1 MPDIDTLPNSTVP
14 SGTGSRHSSVSS
26 NRHRPG
32 GGVSPLTERPR
43 PTTTEAAIGE
53 LHERMEEEQEGQ
65 VNRLLR
71 MINAEHNHLGGA
83 SAEDSTPPSDLSTSF
98 PGPGTAH
105 RLSFDLARQPSRSS
119 QTPSRTTSPALRPLS
134 VGLNPHGEGSEA
146 GSASGGSV
154 RDEAAFYQIET
165 KNLTRENQL
174 LKRRIRE
181 LERQI
186 SGEQP
191 DQEAH
196 QHSNAPTPG
205 ATAPTTA
212 SRAASSSGHSTS
224 NRQTSSSSQG

>member
-1 MPDIDTLPNSTVP
+1 M
-14 SGTGSRHSSVSS
+14 
-26 NRHRPG
+26 
-32 GGVSPLTERPR
+32 
-43 PTTTEAAIGE
+43 GE

-71 MINAEHNHLGGA
+71 MINAEQNHMVGA
-83 SAEDSTPPSDLSTSF
+83 AAEDSTPSSDLSTSF

-119 QTPSRTTSPALRPLS
+119 RTPSRTTSPALRPLS

-146 GSASGGSV
+146 ASAPGGV

-191 DQEAH
+191 EQEAH
-196 QHSNAPTPG
+196 HQFNAPTPG
-205 ATAPTTA
+205 VTAPAPA
-212 SRAASSSGHSTS
+212 SRAPSSSGRSTS
-224 NRQTSSSSQG
+224 NQQTSSSSQG